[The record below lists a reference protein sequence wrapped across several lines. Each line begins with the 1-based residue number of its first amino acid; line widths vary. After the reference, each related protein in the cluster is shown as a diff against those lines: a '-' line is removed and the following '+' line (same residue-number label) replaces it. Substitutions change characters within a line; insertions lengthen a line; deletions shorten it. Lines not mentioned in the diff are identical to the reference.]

1 MRASPEHPKSATMP
15 HHPRASALRH
25 ASCHGHAQPLPAIAK
40 RQRGVAL
47 FVVIVFVMLS
57 MLLALWASRT
67 SLFNEMV
74 VGNDANYQ
82 RAFEAAQALLQDAEL
97 DIRGE
102 MADGTLCK
110 APPCR
115 AYSSKLQFPGDTN
128 EINPLITLLE
138 GQPTRCKD
146 GLCARRVGRQDF
158 WNYVTAATSIKPAAR
173 TALGEVP
180 LFRTTE
186 ASGYTL
192 DTVGARYGEYTGAA
206 NTTTAGPLNPIL
218 ADTMAG
224 RGGWYWIE
232 ILRYS
237 EAVKNANLIVD
248 ATTSQLALNLDV
260 YVVFRITALA
270 VGLRPGTTVVLQETY
285 ARQRTKD

>member
-1 MRASPEHPKSATMP
+1 MRTPTEHRKKATMP
-15 HHPRASALRH
+15 HPLRPAAPRPPAE
-25 ASCHGHAQPLPAIAK
+25 CGHGQPLPAVAA

-74 VGNDANYQ
+74 VGNDADYQ

-102 MADGTLCK
+102 MADGTVC
-110 APPCR
+110 AAHPCR
-115 AYSSKLQFPGDTN
+115 AYTNGALQFPGDTN
-128 EINPLITLLE
+128 EINPLITTLE
-138 GQPTRCKD
+138 GETTRCKD

-158 WNYVTAATSIKPAAR
+158 WNYKTADTPIKPAAN

-180 LFRTTE
+180 LSDLM
-186 ASGYTL
+186 A
-192 DTVGARYGEYTGAA
+192 VGARYGQFTGAQLGSS
-206 NTTTAGPLNPIL
+206 TAPANPIL
-218 ADTMAG
+218 ADPDAG
-224 RGGWYWIE
+224 RYWIE
-232 ILRYS
+232 IMRYS
-237 EAVKNANLIVD
+237 DTAKSANVIVD
-248 ATTSQLALNLDV
+248 ASTSQLPLNLDV

-270 VGLRPGTTVVLQETY
+270 IGRKPGTTVVLQETY

>member
-1 MRASPEHPKSATMP
+1 MP
-15 HHPRASALRH
+15 AVA
-25 ASCHGHAQPLPAIAK
+25 A

-67 SLFNEMV
+67 SLFNDMV

-102 MADGTLCK
+102 MADGTLC
-110 APPCR
+110 AASPCR
-115 AYSSKLQFPGDTN
+115 AYTSQLQFPGDTN
-128 EINPLITLLE
+128 EINPLITALE
-138 GQPTRCKD
+138 GEPTRCKD

-158 WNYVTAATSIKPAAR
+158 WNYATAATPIKPAAN
-173 TALGEVP
+173 TGLGEVP
-180 LFRTTE
+180 LSDLM
-186 ASGYTL
+186 A
-192 DTVGARYGEYTGAA
+192 VGARYGQFTGAA
-206 NTTTAGPLNPIL
+206 NTPTAGPLNPIL
-218 ADTMAG
+218 TQTAAEQ
-224 RGGWYWIE
+224 GGWYWIE
-232 ILRYS
+232 IMRYS
-237 EAVKNANLIVD
+237 DKAKSANLIVD
-248 ATTSQLALNLDV
+248 STTSQLPLNLDV
-260 YVVFRITALA
+260 YVVFRITAMA

>member
-1 MRASPEHPKSATMP
+1 MP
-15 HHPRASALRH
+15 HHLRPVALCPPAH
-25 ASCHGHAQPLPAIAK
+25 CGHGEPLPAIAV

-74 VGNDANYQ
+74 VGNDADYQ

-102 MADGTLCK
+102 MADGNLCSG
-110 APPCR
+110 PPCR

-128 EINPLITLLE
+128 EINPLITVLE
-138 GQPTRCKD
+138 SKATRCQD

-158 WNYVTAATSIKPAAR
+158 WNYATAATPIKPAAD
-173 TALGEVP
+173 TSLGEVP
-180 LFRTTE
+180 LSDLM
-186 ASGYTL
+186 A
-192 DTVGARYGEYTGAA
+192 VGARYGQYTGAQLGSSDKPS
-206 NTTTAGPLNPIL
+206 NPLL
-218 ADTMAG
+218 ADKTDG
-224 RGGWYWIE
+224 QGGWYWIE

-237 EAVKNANLIVD
+237 DTAKSANLIVD
-248 ATTSQLALNLDV
+248 STISQLPLNLDV
-260 YVVFRITALA
+260 YVIFRITAVA
-270 VGLRPGTTVVLQETY
+270 IGRKPGTTVVLQETY

>member
-1 MRASPEHPKSATMP
+1 MSAAPEHDRSATMQ
-15 HHPRASALRH
+15 HHPSA
-25 ASCHGHAQPLPAIAK
+25 ALPRNPAHSHPRRRNLPTVAI

-47 FVVIVFVMLS
+47 FVVIIFVMLS

-74 VGNDANYQ
+74 VGNDADYH

-102 MADGTLCK
+102 MADGSACS

-115 AYSSKLQFPGDTN
+115 AYTSKLQFPADSQ

-138 GQPTRCKD
+138 GEPTRCRD

-158 WNYVTAATSIKPAAR
+158 WNYATTSTSIKPAAN
-173 TALGEVP
+173 TSQGEVP
-180 LFRTTE
+180 L
-186 ASGYTL
+186 SDL
-192 DTVGARYGEYTGAA
+192 MTVGARYGQFTGAA
-206 NTTTAGPLNPIL
+206 NTTTSGPLNPIL
-218 ADTMAG
+218 TNTTAG
-224 RGGWYWIE
+224 QGGWYWVE

-237 EAVKNANLIVD
+237 DKPKSANLIVD
-248 ATTSQLALNLDV
+248 STTSQLPLNLDV

-270 VGLRPGTTVVLQETY
+270 IGLKPGTTVVLQETY

>member
-1 MRASPEHPKSATMP
+1 MP
-15 HHPRASALRH
+15 NQIPLKTLHTPARS
-25 ASCHGHAQPLPAIAK
+25 GHWQPVSVAAA

-67 SLFNEMV
+67 SLFNELV
-74 VGNDANYQ
+74 VSNDADYQ

-102 MADGTLCK
+102 MADGNLCSG
-110 APPCR
+110 PPCR
-115 AYSSKLQFPGDTN
+115 AYSSALQFPGDTN

-138 GQPTRCKD
+138 SKTTRCQD

-158 WNYVTAATSIKPAAR
+158 WNYAKSDTSIKPSAN
-173 TALGEVP
+173 TSLGEVP
-180 LFRTTE
+180 LTD
-186 ASGYTL
+186 L
-192 DTVGARYGEYTGAA
+192 MDTGARYGQFTGAA
-206 NTTTAGPLNPIL
+206 NTTTSGPLNPIL
-218 ADTMAG
+218 TETAKG

-237 EAVKNANLIVD
+237 EKAKSANVVVD
-248 ATTSQLALNLDV
+248 STTNQLPLNLDV

-270 VGLRPGTTVVLQETY
+270 LGLKPNTSVVLQETY

>member
-1 MRASPEHPKSATMP
+1 MRAPTEHLKSVAMP
-15 HHPRASALRH
+15 HKLSAPVH
-25 ASCHGHAQPLPAIAK
+25 SGHGQPLRAVAV

-57 MLLALWASRT
+57 MLMALWASRT

-74 VGNDANYQ
+74 VGNDADYQ

-102 MADGTLCK
+102 MADGTQC
-110 APPCR
+110 AAAPCR
-115 AYSSKLQFPGDTN
+115 AYTSGVLQFPGDTN
-128 EINPLITLLE
+128 EINPLIAALAART
-138 GQPTRCKD
+138 TRCKD
-146 GLCARRVGRQDF
+146 GLCARRIGRQDF
-158 WNYVTAATSIKPAAR
+158 WNYKTADTIIKPAAN

-180 LFRTTE
+180 LS
-186 ASGYTL
+186 AL
-192 DTVGARYGEYTGAA
+192 KDDGARYGQFTGAKLGS
-206 NTTTAGPLNPIL
+206 TTAPANPIL
-218 ADTMAG
+218 VESDSE

-237 EAVKNANLIVD
+237 DTAKSANVIVGS
-248 ATTSQLALNLDV
+248 TTSQLPLNLDV

-270 VGLRPGTTVVLQETY
+270 VGRKPGTTVVLQETY

>member
-1 MRASPEHPKSATMP
+1 MRASPEHRKSATMP
-15 HHPRASALRH
+15 HHPRPAAVRPP
-25 ASCHGHAQPLPAIAK
+25 ANCGHGQPWPSVAA

-47 FVVIVFVMLS
+47 FVVIIFVMLS

-102 MADGTLCK
+102 MADGTLCS

-115 AYSSKLQFPGDTN
+115 AYTNKLQFPGDTN
-128 EINPLITLLE
+128 EINPLITVLE
-138 GQPTRCKD
+138 GETTRCRD

-158 WNYVTAATSIKPAAR
+158 WNYATAATTINPAANA
-173 TALGEVP
+173 ALGEVP
-180 LFRTTE
+180 LSNLMKE
-186 ASGYTL
+186 N
-192 DTVGARYGEYTGAA
+192 VGARYGQFTGAQLGS
-206 NTTTAGPLNPIL
+206 TAAPANPIL
-218 ADTMAG
+218 ANRSEDN

-232 ILRYS
+232 IMRYS
-237 EAVKNANLIVD
+237 DTAKSANLIVD
-248 ATTSQLALNLDV
+248 STTSQLPLNLDV

>member
-1 MRASPEHPKSATMP
+1 MRPPTEHRKPATMP
-15 HHPRASALRH
+15 HPLRP
-25 ASCHGHAQPLPAIAK
+25 APCPPAHGGHGQPLPAVAV

-74 VGNDANYQ
+74 VGNDADYQ

-102 MADGTLCK
+102 MADGNLCSG
-110 APPCR
+110 PPCR
-115 AYSSKLQFPGDTN
+115 AYSSALQFPGDTN
-128 EINPLITLLE
+128 EINPLISVLE
-138 GQPTRCKD
+138 AKTTRCQD

-158 WNYVTAATSIKPAAR
+158 WNYTTGTTIKPAAN

-180 LFRTTE
+180 L
-186 ASGYTL
+186 SDL
-192 DTVGARYGEYTGAA
+192 MPVGARYGQFTGAQLGS
-206 NTTTAGPLNPIL
+206 TTAPANPIL
-218 ADTMAG
+218 RDPDAG
-224 RGGWYWIE
+224 RYWIE
-232 ILRYS
+232 IMRYS
-237 EAVKNANLIVD
+237 DTAKSANLIVD
-248 ATTSQLALNLDV
+248 TSTSQLPLNLDV

-270 VGLRPGTTVVLQETY
+270 IGRKPGTTVVLQETY

>member
-1 MRASPEHPKSATMP
+1 MRAPPEHRKLATMP
-15 HHPRASALRH
+15 THSRPAALRP
-25 ASCHGHAQPLPAIAK
+25 AANGGHGQTSPTVAA

-74 VGNDANYQ
+74 VGNDASYQ

-102 MADGTLCK
+102 MADGTLCS

-128 EINPLITLLE
+128 EINPLIAKLE
-138 GQPTRCKD
+138 GEATRCKD

-158 WNYVTAATSIKPAAR
+158 WNYATAATTITPDAN

-180 LFRTTE
+180 LSDLMKE
-186 ASGYTL
+186 G
-192 DTVGARYGEYTGAA
+192 VGARYGQYTGAQIGSSDKPA
-206 NTTTAGPLNPIL
+206 NPIL
-218 ADTMAG
+218 ANTTDG
-224 RGGWYWIE
+224 QGGWYWIE
-232 ILRYS
+232 IMRYS
-237 EAVKNANLIVD
+237 DAAKSANLIVD
-248 ATTSQLALNLDV
+248 SSTSQLPLNLDV
-260 YVVFRITALA
+260 YVVYRITALA
-270 VGLRPGTTVVLQETY
+270 MGPKPGTTVVLQETY

>member
-1 MRASPEHPKSATMP
+1 MSAVAPSGHYQFSTMQHLTRP
-15 HHPRASALRH
+15 AALRH
-25 ASCHGHAQPLPAIAK
+25 PANGG

-82 RAFEAAQALLQDAEL
+82 RAFEAAQALIQDAEL

-102 MADGTLCK
+102 MADGTMCG

-115 AYSSKLQFPGDTN
+115 TYSTKLQFPADTQ
-128 EINPLITLLE
+128 EINPLITALQAE
-138 GQPTRCKD
+138 PTRCKD

-158 WNYVTAATSIKPAAR
+158 WNFATAATAIKPAADPG
-173 TALGEVP
+173 LGEVP
-180 LFRTTE
+180 LSDLM
-186 ASGYTL
+186 A
-192 DTVGARYGEYTGAA
+192 VGARYGQYTGAA
-206 NTTTAGPLNPIL
+206 STTTADKPINPIL
-218 ADTMAG
+218 AERTAG
-224 RGGWYWIE
+224 QGGWYWIE
-232 ILRYS
+232 VLRYS
-237 EAVKNANLIVD
+237 DKAKSANLVVD
-248 ATTSQLALNLDV
+248 SSTSELPLNLDV
-260 YVVFRITALA
+260 YVIYRITAVA
-270 VGLRPGTTVVLQETY
+270 TGRKPGTTVVLQETY

>member
-1 MRASPEHPKSATMP
+1 MCAPSEHCKPATMP
-15 HHPRASALRH
+15 HPLRPATLCPPTH
-25 ASCHGHAQPLPAIAK
+25 CGRGQPLSAVAMH
-40 RQRGVAL
+40 QRGVAL

-74 VGNDANYQ
+74 VGNDADYQ
-82 RAFEAAQALLQDAEL
+82 RAFDAAQALLQDAEL

-102 MADGTLCK
+102 MADGNLCS

-115 AYSSKLQFPGDTN
+115 AYSSALQFPGDTN
-128 EINPLITLLE
+128 EINPLITTLE
-138 GQPTRCKD
+138 AETTRCKD

-158 WNYVTAATSIKPAAR
+158 WNYKTADTPIKPAAN

-180 LFRTTE
+180 LSSLV
-186 ASGYTL
+186 A
-192 DTVGARYGEYTGAA
+192 VGARYGQFTGAQLGSS
-206 NTTTAGPLNPIL
+206 TAPANPIL
-218 ADTMAG
+218 ADPDAG
-224 RGGWYWIE
+224 RYWIE
-232 ILRYS
+232 IMRYS
-237 EAVKNANLIVD
+237 DTAKSANLIVD
-248 ATTSQLALNLDV
+248 STTSQLPLNLDV

-270 VGLRPGTTVVLQETY
+270 VGRKPGTTVVLQETY